1 MQQFQKLK
9 NFMKSKDR
17 KHPSAFVVFT
27 ADKSDTVVFKAD
39 NSDKKIAQDAVTK
52 ATQGL
57 YELFLQQT
65 NVSSSISYYL
75 QNKVCDLYLI
85 CEHCNQTQGTSSSSL
100 LSSSSAA
107 SLHSNIFLSLSLLLL
122 LLLSL
127 LLLLLSYN

>member
-27 ADKSDTVVFKAD
+27 ADKSDQTK
-39 NSDKKIAQDAVTK
+39 AQDAVTK

-57 YELFLQQT
+57 YKLFLQQT
-65 NVSSSISYYL
+65 NVSSSISNYL

-100 LSSSSAA
+100 LSSSSA
-107 SLHSNIFLSLSLLLL
+107 SLHNNIFLSLSLLLL

>member
-1 MQQFQKLK
+1 MSNQLKVEIQDLNRKLDEVMEQFQKLK

-27 ADKSDTVVFKAD
+27 ADKSGTK
-39 NSDKKIAQDAVTK
+39 AQDAVTK
-52 ATQGL
+52 VTQGL

-85 CEHCNQTQGTSSSSL
+85 CEHCNQTQGTSS
-100 LSSSSAA
+100 
-107 SLHSNIFLSLSLLLL
+107 
-122 LLLSL
+122 
-127 LLLLLSYN
+127 